1 MHFIRYQKYSFISF
15 MGKINGIKMK
25 YYMNFLNDV
34 IIYTYIANYILK
46 QKKIKKFKSNNI
58 KNSIREFYEF

>member
-1 MHFIRYQKYSFISF
+1 MHFIRYYKYSFISF

-46 QKKIKKFKSNNI
+46 QKKIKKFKSSNI